1 MERRPQRPAVSD
13 APIETIEGDKG
24 PGTRGSDQVSIDV
37 GETQEHTSIS

>member
-1 MERRPQRPAVSD
+1 MKQRLQCPTVSD